1 MNMIDKSYLS
11 KNGKCVDW
19 NNSIGCEVPFKYK
32 NIEGKLTILDYKN
45 RYVTIKIDDKIGK
58 IHTSGLL
65 KCGIGEILGV
75 KTNKFKYE
83 VGDIFKDD
91 KRDIIIINKEYR
103 ENSHPKKWY
112 KYKCNIDNNEDWI
125 GENDLT
131 RGVGCN
137 VCSNKKVLKGIN
149 DIHTKRP
156 DMIKYLYNKED
167 SYKYTEY
174 SGHKIHF
181 KCPECGLITL
191 KTIFNVSVNGFSC
204 KRCSEGISY
213 PNKFM
218 MGLLEELNIEYISEY
233 SPKWL
238 TNIITGS
245 AYDFYIPSK
254 KLIIEMD
261 GGFHKKGY
269 HNNKK
274 RLNNQIKRDNI
285 KNKLAIEH
293 DIEIVRIDCDYKI
306 IEKRSN
312 FIKMN
317 VCESKLKDIFS
328 LRDINWHKVYEFA
341 TVNLVKNICKYYEAN
356 KDKMNLKDIA
366 KKNNIYIS
374 TLIKYLKIGNECGW
388 CVYKPSKKGKRKVKV
403 TEIDRIYE
411 STNSCAI
418 ELTKMFNKKYGQA
431 CISNACLKNKPY
443 KGLHFEFVDD

>member
-1 MNMIDKSYLS
+1 MNTIDKSYLP
-11 KNGKCVDW
+11 KNGKSVDW
-19 NNSIGCEVPFKYK
+19 KNSIGCEVPFKYK

-45 RYVTIKIDDKIGK
+45 RYATIKIDDKIGK
-58 IHTSGLL
+58 IHTSRLL
-65 KCGIGEILGV
+65 KCGIGKILGV
-75 KTNKFKYE
+75 KTNEFKYE

-103 ENSHPKKWY
+103 ENSYTKKWY
-112 KYKCNIDNNEDWI
+112 EYKCNIDNNEDWI
-125 GENDLT
+125 SESDLT
-131 RGVGCN
+131 KGVGCN
-137 VCSNKKVLKGIN
+137 VCDNKKVLKGVN

-156 DMIKYLYNKED
+156 DMIKYLYNEED

-181 KCPECGLITL
+181 KCPECGFITL
-191 KTIFNVSVNGFSC
+191 KTISNVSANGFSC
-204 KRCSEGISY
+204 ERCSDGISY

-269 HNNKK
+269 HNNEKC
-274 RLNNQIKRDNI
+274 LNNQIKRDDI

-293 DIEIVRIDCDYKI
+293 DIRIVRIDCDYKS
-306 IEKRSN
+306 IEKRSD
-312 FIKMN
+312 FIKIN

-328 LRDINWHKVYEFA
+328 LRDIDWHKVYEFA
-341 TVNLVKNICKYYEAN
+341 TINLVKNICECYEIN

-366 KKNNIYIS
+366 KKNNIHIS
-374 TLIKYLKIGNECGW
+374 TLIRYLKIGNECGW

-403 TEIDRIYE
+403 VEIDRIYE

-443 KGLHFEFVDD
+443 KGLHFEFVDN